1 MITMPGGVGVSSLLL
16 QKKKKR
22 KIIINTEAGVY
33 MKCGDVEIC
42 IAFVVRVFFRL
53 CWSELRVD

>member
-1 MITMPGGVGVSSLLL
+1 MGVGISSLLL

>member
-1 MITMPGGVGVSSLLL
+1 MITMPGGVGVGVGISSLLL

-33 MKCGDVEIC
+33 MKCGNMYSLC
-42 IAFVVRVFFRL
+42 GKGVF
-53 CWSELRVD
+53 

>member
-1 MITMPGGVGVSSLLL
+1 MGISSLLL

-33 MKCGDVEIC
+33 MKCGDVEIPVC